1 MAKGLLVCLF
11 IGLVAADTDAPF
23 NILGQTGY
31 SGEITVNITTKSSL
45 FYWLFQSLTGDI
57 ETDTRP
63 LLIWLPGGSGG
74 SISVDLLAERI
85 SPLYIDEL
93 GNPHF
98 NNMTWALR
106 MHIMGVDF
114 PYGVGYSSPTFWS
127 DWIVDI
133 PTGAQVF
140 ITFLN
145 KLQMKY
151 PAWFK
156 REIYI
161 GGQDLAGL
169 FIPAIASLIHKNNGN
184 LTPGQLGYLNLKGL
198 ILGDTWVNALQ
209 IVNTYDTF
217 AYNQGLANLEQRNV
231 MTTYENYVLGN
242 ATSNPHLAFVALQ
255 NLLAYVDTIAGPLN
269 FINYR
274 LYNDDNIGNLA
285 AFLNNP
291 VYKLELNVPRAVT
304 WSQVTQSVSTNLT
317 TLYFIS
323 QAAVLSTVLNNY
335 KVMIFSSQ
343 DNFLINPIAVQQEI
357 SNLNWEGIS
366 DFESA
371 RRSAYTVSG
380 NIVGYVQASSNLTFV
395 QILNTGL
402 IVGLTQALNPRDMI
416 YRFVFN
422 QGWN

>member
-1 MAKGLLVCLF
+1 MAKGLLLCLLL
-11 IGLVAADTDAPF
+11 GLVASDTDGPF

-31 SGEITVNITTKSSL
+31 AGEIDVNTTTGSSL
-45 FYWLFQSLTGDI
+45 FYWLFKSLTGNL

-74 SISVDLLAERI
+74 SVSVDLLAERI
-85 SPLYIDEL
+85 SPLYIDDS
-93 GNPHF
+93 GSPHF
-98 NNMTWALR
+98 NNMTWALK

-114 PYGVGYSSPTFWS
+114 PYGVGYSSPTYWT
-127 DWIVDI
+127 DWITDV

-140 ITFLN
+140 IDFLD
-145 KLQMKY
+145 KLQTKY

-156 REIYI
+156 RDIYI

-169 FIPAIASLIHKNNGN
+169 FIPAIANLIHKNNRN
-184 LTPGQLGYLNLKGL
+184 LTPGHSGYVNLKGL

-217 AYNQGLANLEQRNV
+217 AYNQGLANLAQRNV
-231 MTTYENYVLGN
+231 ITNYENCVLGN
-242 ATSNPHLAFVALQ
+242 ATNDPHLAFVSLQ

-285 AFLNNP
+285 TFLNNP
-291 VYKLELNVPRAVT
+291 TYKQELNVAKTVT

-317 TLYFIS
+317 YLYFDS
-323 QAAVLSTVLNNY
+323 QAAVLSTVLSYY
-335 KVMIFSSQ
+335 KVLIFSSQ

-357 SNLNWEGIS
+357 NSLGWEGIT
-366 DFESA
+366 DFKSA
-371 RRSAYTVSG
+371 RRSAYSVSG
-380 NIVGYVQASSNLTFV
+380 NIAGYVQTSSNLTFV

-402 IVGLTQALNPRDMI
+402 IVGLTQATNPRDMI